1 MVVVVML
8 LIISSAGSGVHIYG
22 VQAHRG
28 PWRWKAGNA
37 VQSQNWSKLRNL
49 CGLQTPPTMIRY
61 LDYTNLY
68 VDSYLS

>member
-1 MVVVVML
+1 MYLRVFLNVIL
-8 LIISSAGSGVHIYG
+8 LRAKI
-22 VQAHRG
+22 
-28 PWRWKAGNA
+28 
-37 VQSQNWSKLRNL
+37 SQNWSKLRNL